1 MTRLP
6 ERHPFVFALA
16 VTVILLVAYIVAGVA
31 AASVPTDAAGQRAV
45 EALARLCA
53 AAACAWVI
61 RRVGLSADAGLTR
74 AGAWGVWLIVGLALV
89 FQLPIQL
96 SALFG
101 RLAIPISDWALSGAV
116 AFNGAAAG
124 ALEELAFRGLLLFAL
139 LRVWSDSRQGVVQS
153 VALSSLLFGVLHF
166 IRLPMG
172 QPVVEVSL
180 LVLDATVSGIFYAGI
195 VLYAR
200 SIWPAVAY
208 HAVPNAVVGAF
219 AVATPGFSETV
230 AAWVPILLSEIPVV
244 ALGLYL
250 LARIVGRGGSN
261 APAGSRTAMT

>member
-1 MTRLP
+1 MTGLP
-6 ERHPFVFALA
+6 QRHPIGFGLVVTVLLVVAYVVAGLVAALA
-16 VTVILLVAYIVAGVA
+16 T
-31 AASVPTDAAGQRAV
+31 TDAAGQRLV
-45 EALARLCA
+45 EALVRLGGA
-53 AAACAWVI
+53 ATCAWVVW
-61 RRVGLSADAGLTR
+61 RVGLSADAGLSH
-74 AGAWGVWLIVGLALV
+74 AGASVGWLIVGLVLV

-96 SALFG
+96 FALFG
-101 RLAIPISDWALSGAV
+101 RLTVPVSDWALSGAV

-124 ALEELAFRGLLLFAL
+124 VLEELGFRGLLLFAL
-139 LRVWSDSRQGVVQS
+139 LRVWSDSPRGVVQS
-153 VALSSLLFGVLHF
+153 VALSSLLFGVVHF
-166 IRLPMG
+166 IRLAMG
-172 QPVVEVSL
+172 QPVADVSL

-200 SIWPAVAY
+200 SIWPAVAF

-250 LARIVGRGGSN
+250 LARTVRRGS
-261 APAGSRTAMT
+261 AAT